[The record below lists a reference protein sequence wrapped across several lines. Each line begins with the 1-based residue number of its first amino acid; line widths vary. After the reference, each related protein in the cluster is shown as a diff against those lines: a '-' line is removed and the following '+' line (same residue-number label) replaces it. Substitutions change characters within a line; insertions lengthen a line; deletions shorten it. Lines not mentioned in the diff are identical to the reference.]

1 MKTILRLL
9 IGLLFVGH
17 GTQKLFGWFGGH
29 GPDGTGQF
37 FESIGLKPGRDHAVR
52 AGAAEAGGGALLA
65 AGLLTPVAPPSSPR
79 AMTTAIRAVH
89 GSNGPWNEGG
99 GWEFNAVLIAA
110 VGALAHSGPGDLSL
124 DRMLGADMSG
134 MPAALAAL
142 GAGAAASY
150 SVSIET
156 PVDSG

>member
-1 MKTILRLL
+1 MACGSKR
-9 IGLLFVGH
+9 FA
-17 GTQKLFGWFGGH
+17 
-29 GPDGTGQF
+29 
-37 FESIGLKPGRDHAVR
+37 SSR

-65 AGLLTPVAPPSSPR
+65 AGLLTPVAASLITAS
-79 AMTTAIRAVH
+79 MTTAIRAVH

-110 VGALAHSGPGDLSL
+110 VGALAHSGPGDLS
-124 DRMLGADMSG
+124 
-134 MPAALAAL
+134 PAALAAL